1 MRNALFAA
9 LMALATGIVAVPSA
23 QAGGITI
30 TVDDGSGYY
39 GQRDSR
45 WQRYD
50 RDDRRWNRAHRD
62 DRGWGW
68 QQRRSMRWDRDCRVK
83 VVRDWRHNRVYMRKI
98 RVCD

>member
-50 RDDRRWNRAHRD
+50 RDDRRWNQAHRD
-62 DRGWGW
+62 DRRWGW
-68 QQRRSMRWDRDCRVK
+68 QQRRSIAGTATAASRSCATGGT
-83 VVRDWRHNRVYMRKI
+83 I
-98 RVCD
+98 GST